1 MKKRNSA
8 FDILKIFLS
17 IFVVLYHQY
26 LHQGSVFNENFS
38 QFDSW
43 IFSIFSVVIASPVPI
58 FILIS
63 AYLATISSKQDLRGF
78 FKFGID
84 TFLYWVICV
93 ILVIIFVSGLNVD
106 ISISRTLTFGG
117 RDWWYLW
124 SFLIIKSISPILVH
138 GIKNVNKLV
147 SLTGIIFL
155 LFMRFAFIKSNNNEL
170 FNAGT
175 IIGFLS
181 VYLVGIWMTFFL
193 KEQIKNKSVIKASII
208 VCFTFVVFSFIFKI
222 MQFWIDF
229 NISKLLGFDSPM
241 TPFPVIFSIFVF
253 ILITNVY
260 IEEKK
265 FINLIAKTLLPVYL
279 FHFIFEIIMNQ
290 FIWSKVFKN
299 SNSLGLYELNFFIAL
314 ITWLI
319 TEAFA
324 LLIMYPHGFVSKYLN
339 ISLWATIHF
348 INQKYK
354 KILVKS

>member
-1 MKKRNSA
+1 MKKRNSGL
-8 FDILKIFLS
+8 DIIKIFLS
-17 IFVVLYHQY
+17 LFVVIYHQY
-26 LHQGSVFNENFS
+26 LHQRTIFNENFS

-43 IFSIFSVVIASPVPI
+43 FFSSFSVIIASPVPI

-63 AYLATISSKQDLRGF
+63 AYFATISSKQDLRSF

-106 ISISRTLTFGG
+106 ISISTTLTFGG

-124 SFLIIKSISPILVH
+124 SFLIIKSISPILVQ
-138 GIKNVNKLV
+138 GIKSANKIV
-147 SLTGIIFL
+147 SLIGIIFL
-155 LFMRFAFIKSNNNEL
+155 LGIRFAFIKANNDEL

-181 VYLVGIWMTFFL
+181 VYLIGIWMTFFL
-193 KEQIKNKSVIKASII
+193 KEQMKNKRVIKTSTI
-208 VCFTFVVFSFIFKI
+208 VCSMFVVLPFIFKI
-222 MQFWIDF
+222 MQFWIDL

-241 TPFPVIFSIFVF
+241 TPFPVIFSIFAF

-260 IEEKK
+260 IEENK
-265 FINLIAKTLLPVYL
+265 FTNLIAKTLLPVYL
-279 FHFIFEIIMNQ
+279 FHFVFEIAMNQ
-290 FIWSKVFKN
+290 LVWSKVFKN
-299 SNSLGLYELNFFIAL
+299 SNSLALYELNFCIAL

-319 TEAFA
+319 AEVFAF
-324 LLIMYPHGFVSKYLN
+324 LIIYPHDFVSKYLN
-339 ISLWATIHF
+339 ISLWATINF

-354 KILVKS
+354 KISAKC